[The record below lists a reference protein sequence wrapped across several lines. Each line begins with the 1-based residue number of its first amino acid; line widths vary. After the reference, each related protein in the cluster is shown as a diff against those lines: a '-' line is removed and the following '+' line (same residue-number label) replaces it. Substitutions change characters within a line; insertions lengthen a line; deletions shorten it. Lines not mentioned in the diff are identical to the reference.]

1 MVYGQAGKDAT
12 WDVVYRDGGSQRDWG
27 SVRGGE
33 CEVEGERDLMGLP
46 SIAARSL
53 DTGRGRLIAPLLRA
67 WPFSVAPRPL
77 GPTFRPRGSSKCSSW
92 PPAGPRGLALPPGCP
107 PLQTVSGDRRP
118 PPGSGRRAPPWVVGG
133 SPADA
138 LCGKRL
144 LLPARPARRDMICVP
159 ALSRGEARPMTLP
172 A

>member
-12 WDVVYRDGGSQRDWG
+12 WDVVCRDGGSQRDWG

-33 CEVEGERDLMGLP
+33 CEVEGERDVMGLP

-92 PPAGPRGLALPPGCP
+92 PPAGPRGLAPTPGCP
-107 PLQTVSGDRRP
+107 PLHHISGDRRP
-118 PPGSGRRAPPWVVGG
+118 PPGSGRRAPPWGVGG

-144 LLPARPARRDMICVP
+144 LLPARPVRHVMICFP
-159 ALSRGEARPMTLP
+159 MLSWGEARP
-172 A
+172 